1 MLVASKAL
9 VVTEAT
15 AAEVAR
21 DLEEVALSVGSA
33 MVVAAEKS
41 SRRLAEVTGG
51 WVHTWEAA
59 HSSLLTYT
67 STSAASAL
75 LLRPKRS
82 CARPQRW
89 VRPA

>member
-1 MLVASKAL
+1 MAWTSPGEVDAGQVHAARMLVASKAL

-41 SRRLAEVTGG
+41 SRRLAEVTGLP
-51 WVHTWEAA
+51 ARDA
-59 HSSLLTYT
+59 H
-67 STSAASAL
+67 
-75 LLRPKRS
+75 KN
-82 CARPQRW
+82 
-89 VRPA
+89 